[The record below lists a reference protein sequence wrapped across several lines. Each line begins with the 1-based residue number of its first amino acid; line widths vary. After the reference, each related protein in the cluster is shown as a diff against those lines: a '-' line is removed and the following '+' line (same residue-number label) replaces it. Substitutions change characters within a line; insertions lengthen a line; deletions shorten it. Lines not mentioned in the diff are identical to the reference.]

1 LEAQQPPFPV
11 VRSGLPLSAPFDW
24 LRRGAAD
31 LRTCGFA
38 SLFYGLCF
46 AGTGILLLLAFR
58 HAVQL
63 VTAVTTGFMLVG
75 PVFRH
80 RPLRA
85 VARGAKPVKRLT
97 WRRRWRCGGATSPP
111 SASTR

>member
-58 HAVQL
+58 HACSWSPPSHRL
-63 VTAVTTGFMLVG
+63 HAGGRFH
-75 PVFRH
+75 H

-85 VARGAKPVKRLT
+85 VASREAGKRSA

-111 SASTR
+111 SASR